1 MKFRDKSKRKV
12 NINITS
18 LIDVLFLLLI
28 FFIVSSRFI
37 EQPAMKLQLP
47 ETTMKKRTE
56 EKGYT
61 LFITKD
67 GSLYINEQKVDNT
80 SLLARLQ
87 EIAPEIKK
95 RGLIIKADE
104 TVDYG
109 VVIRAMDTAKNSGIT
124 KLIVATREKMEKK

>member
-1 MKFRDKSKRKV
+1 MKFRDKSKRKI

-37 EQPAMKLQLP
+37 EQPAMKLELP
-47 ETTMKKRTE
+47 ETTMKKSTE
-56 EKGYT
+56 LKGYT

-67 GSLYINEQKVDNT
+67 GSLYINEDKVGEDG
-80 SLLARLQ
+80 LKERLE
-87 EIAPEIKK
+87 EIAPEIKEK
-95 RGLIIKADE
+95 GLVIKADE
-104 TVDYG
+104 NVEYG

-124 KLIVATREKMEKK
+124 KLIVATRAKLER

>member
-1 MKFRDKSKRKV
+1 MKFRDKSKRKI

-37 EQPAMKLQLP
+37 EQPAMKLELP
-47 ETTMKKRTE
+47 ETTMKKSTE
-56 EKGYT
+56 LKGYT

-67 GSLYINEQKVDNT
+67 GSLYINEDRVGEAGLKD
-80 SLLARLQ
+80 RL
-87 EIAPEIKK
+87 EKIAPEIKEK
-95 RGLIIKADE
+95 GLVIKADE
-104 TVDYG
+104 NVEYG

-124 KLIVATREKMEKK
+124 KLIVATRAKLER

>member
-1 MKFRDKSKRKV
+1 MQFRDKVKHKI

-37 EQPAMKLQLP
+37 EEPAMKLELP

-56 EKGYT
+56 VKGYT

-67 GSLYINEQKVDNT
+67 GSLYINENRVDKEN
-80 SLLARLQ
+80 LLNRLK
-87 EIAPEIKK
+87 EIAPGIKK
-95 RGLIIKADE
+95 RGLVIKADE
-104 TVDYG
+104 SVDYG
-109 VVIRAMDTAKNSGIT
+109 IVIRAMDAAKNSGIK
-124 KLIVATREKMEKK
+124 KLIVATKQKMEKE